1 MKQYILFSLSA
12 LVLTVSLATASTV
25 RADMIGNLNP
35 INQKTFSSKDVKRY
49 TAFGDFNDIKAFLVS
64 AIEQRGIKISNTAY
78 IGNMLQRTGEDVGD
92 AKPIYKHA
100 EAIMFCSATLSREMM
115 QADPHNIVFCPYTI
129 LIYELARDPGTTY
142 LSYRLPYYQAG
153 AENHGSQ
160 TKLDELLSRIIE
172 EVVE

>member
-1 MKQYILFSLSA
+1 MKQYILFFSHTLALTTILSTAPSLH
-12 LVLTVSLATASTV
+12 
-25 RADMIGNLNP
+25 ADMIGNLNP

-49 TAFGDFNDIKAFLVS
+49 TAFGDFNDIKAFLIS

-78 IGNMLQRTGEDVGD
+78 ISNMLQRTGEDVGD

-100 EAIMFCSATLSREMM
+100 EAIMFCSAKLSRDMM

-153 AENHGSQ
+153 AENHASQ
-160 TKLDELLSRIIE
+160 TKVDELLSRIIE

>member
-1 MKQYILFSLSA
+1 MKQYILFLI
-12 LVLTVSLATASTV
+12 LFLSLAIVPSLH
-25 RADMIGNLNP
+25 ADMIGNLNP
-35 INQKTFSSKDVKRY
+35 INQKSFVSKDVKRY

-78 IGNMLQRTGEDVGD
+78 ISNMLQRTGKDLGD

-100 EAIMFCSATLSREMM
+100 EAIMFCSAALSREMM

-153 AENHGSQ
+153 EENDASQ
-160 TKLDELLSRIIE
+160 TKVDELLSSIIE

>member
-1 MKQYILFSLSA
+1 MKHYILFFI
-12 LVLTVSLATASTV
+12 LTAPPCLQ
-25 RADMIGNLNP
+25 ADMIGNLNP
-35 INQKTFSSKDVKRY
+35 INQKSFASKDVKRY
-49 TAFGDFNDIKAFLVS
+49 TAFGEFNDIKAFLVS

-78 IGNMLQRTGEDVGD
+78 ISNMLQRTGEDIGD

-129 LIYELARDPGTTY
+129 LIYELARDPGTTF
-142 LSYRLPYYQAG
+142 LSYRLPYYHEG
-153 AENHGSQ
+153 DENHTSQ
-160 TKLDELLSRIIE
+160 TKLDELLSGIIE